1 MRLKGKMHEIP
12 HRELE
17 MRPLWIFLIRV
28 VLIFQMLVVH
38 KLSMFMDLQI
48 QL

>member
-17 MRPLWIFLIRV
+17 MRPLWHIQ
-28 VLIFQMLVVH
+28 VLVALYAQTA
-38 KLSMFMDLQI
+38 SR
-48 QL
+48 